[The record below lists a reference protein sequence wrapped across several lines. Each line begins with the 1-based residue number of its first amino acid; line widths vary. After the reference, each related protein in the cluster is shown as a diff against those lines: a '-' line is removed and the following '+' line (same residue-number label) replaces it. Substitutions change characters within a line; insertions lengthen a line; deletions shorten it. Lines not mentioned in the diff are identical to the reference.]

1 MLIEW
6 KLHNFKS
13 IKELPDDF
21 RLAPV
26 TVLAGANSSGK
37 TALLQSILLVAQTL
51 SSPVTTRALV
61 LNGEAVKL
69 GAWSDVPHCDFKD
82 EPVAFGCSIDLPPK
96 PLGYD
101 VGAELWARQPSV
113 LRRHMI
119 EGVTKVTFSA
129 SFCTPDQRVDTM
141 LEPTIDK
148 VEIGMQRSVTRGRGK
163 QVPPVSSSIAVR
175 HRKHALSVKKLNE
188 LRPLLPEDMDRSVL
202 DYIVSQTTPQ
212 VPFEP
217 WEDGEYFREQLV
229 RATTIGT
236 IFRHFLPDTLVQKYD
251 TAARQLG
258 QVMRDVL
265 AFSPTADMRRR
276 ATSKLTELIRDD
288 MFRGSEQI
296 SKDLVNC
303 VNNFLRDFD
312 ITLQFRGST
321 SAELAKFLGEVSR
334 KRLFHQRRLA
344 QTVADLLSYELNDFV
359 VEDSRRFAVEPT
371 PVPEFARIATTVLR
385 EFFSTQIKY
394 LGPLRDDPR
403 VFYALPPTPD
413 ILDVGIKGQYTAVVL
428 DRNKNRRVRFI
439 DPVTEREK
447 RSSLQDAV
455 VAWLQ
460 HMDMLESV
468 STNEAGKLGYELSVW
483 ASGLDRK
490 LDLTTVGVGASQVLP
505 ILVMALLAVPGTLL
519 IFEQPE
525 IHLHPRVQSLL
536 GDFFLSMGQL
546 GKQCL
551 IETHSEY
558 LVNRLRFRIAKA
570 EDDAILNL
578 VKIYF
583 AERKGNASHFRE
595 VKPNQY
601 GAILEWPAGFFDE
614 GVLQA
619 ESIIRSGIEKRKS
632 RPRQRSNECSN

>member
-1 MLIEW
+1 MLLEW
-6 KLHNFKS
+6 KLRNFKS

-51 SSPVTTRALV
+51 SSPVATRVLV

-69 GAWSDVPHCDFKD
+69 GTWSDVPHCDFQH
-82 EPVAFGCSIDLPPK
+82 EPVAFGCSIDLHK
-96 PLGYD
+96 ELLSRD
-101 VGAELWARQPSV
+101 VGAALGARWPSV
-113 LRRHMI
+113 LRRHAM

-129 SFCTPDQRVDTM
+129 SFCTLGRRVDAM

-148 VEIGMQRSVTRGRGK
+148 VEIGMQRSVTRGRAK
-163 QVPPVSSSIAVR
+163 KMPPVSSSIAVR
-175 HRKHALSVKKLNE
+175 HRIRALSAKKLNE
-188 LRPLLPEDMDRSVL
+188 FGPLLPEDVDRSAL
-202 DYIVSQTTPQ
+202 DYIVSQTVPQ
-212 VPFEP
+212 VPFES
-217 WEDGEYFREQLV
+217 WEDWEYFREQLAP
-229 RATTIGT
+229 ATTIGT
-236 IFRHFLPDTLVQKYD
+236 IFRHFLPSALVQRYD
-251 TAARQLG
+251 ATARQLW
-258 QVMRDVL
+258 QVMRVVL
-265 AFSPTADMRRR
+265 ASWSTADMRRR
-276 ATSKLTELIRDD
+276 ATSKLAKLIRDD
-288 MFRGSEQI
+288 IFRGSEQI
-296 SKDLVNC
+296 SKDMVNR
-303 VNNFLRDFD
+303 VNDFLSDVG
-312 ITLQFRGST
+312 ITRQFRGST
-321 SAELAKFLGEVSR
+321 ATELAKFLGGLSR
-334 KRLFHQRRLA
+334 ERPFQRRVA
-344 QTVADLLSYELNDFV
+344 QTSALLSYELDDFV
-359 VEDSRRFAVEPT
+359 AEDSRRFAGEVT
-371 PVPEFARIATTVLR
+371 PVPEFAQVATAILQD
-385 EFFSTQIKY
+385 FFSTRIKY

-413 ILDVGIKGQYTAVVL
+413 IPDVGIKGQYTAVVL
-428 DRNKNRRVRFI
+428 DRNKNRSVRFI
-439 DPVTEREK
+439 DPVTERKKET
-447 RSSLQDAV
+447 SLQEAV

-460 HMDMLESV
+460 HMDILQSV
-468 STNEAGKLGYELSVW
+468 STKEAGKLGYELTVR
-483 ASGLDRK
+483 APGLDRN

-505 ILVMALLAVPGTLL
+505 ILVMALLASPGTLL